1 MPVVHHD
8 GANLYILPLR
18 LIALMAINLNQD
30 RIKIFNFLFF
40 DLKKCSDLYIAVIH
54 SLHDSIR

>member
-1 MPVVHHD
+1 MPVVHD

-30 RIKIFNFLFF
+30 LKIFNFVFF